1 MREKIMRFMAGRNG
15 LDELARAES
24 WMVLVLLLIAL
35 FSRWYLFFILALAL
49 MIHMYFRVFSRNRS
63 RRYVENQRYVQMR
76 YRAVVAWNKKKMKSA
91 QRKVYRFF
99 RCPQCKQKVR
109 VPKGHGKIC
118 ITCPKCRK
126 EFIRK
131 S

>member
-15 LDELARAES
+15 VDELARAES
-24 WMVLVLLLIAL
+24 ILVLILLLLAMLLRWPI
-35 FSRWYLFFILALAL
+35 FSLLGLAG
-49 MIHMYFRVFSRNRS
+49 MIHMYFRILSRNRS
-63 RRYVENQRYVQMR
+63 RRYAENQRYVNLR
-76 YRAVVAWNKKKMKSA
+76 YRAVVAWDKKKKRAA

-126 EFIRK
+126 EFVRK